1 MKIFINLPTWL
12 GDTVMASAAIYGI
25 KEKFKE
31 AEFIFFGSFVATG
44 LFKEFPNSSI
54 ILEDKKKRYKQAFHL
69 RQNHQFDLAFSFRS
83 ALSAKLILKIIKSKK
98 KFCFNKKI
106 LKDSHQ
112 VLKYLNFIEHT
123 LNFQI
128 SSKDLKLPIKT
139 KFKAPL
145 QLKSGKK
152 ILALNPGASYG
163 SAKRWDEEYFA
174 KVGFEFAKSHEI
186 IILGAGKEEAIIC
199 ARIANILAQK
209 GVRAKNLC
217 NKTSIQ
223 TLAQNIALSDI
234 FLTNDSG
241 AMHIGA
247 ALKVKMLVIFGPTK
261 FTQTSPWQSENAK
274 IIHLNLACM
283 PCMKRTCILKHHK
296 CMKDLSPKMVIEKLK
311 EFKI

>member
-12 GDTVMASAAIYGI
+12 GDCVMASAAIYGI
-25 KEKFKE
+25 KERFKE
-31 AEFIFFGSFVATG
+31 AEFIFFGSFVATA
-44 LFKEFPNSSI
+44 LFKDFPNSSFI
-54 ILEDKKKRYKQAFHL
+54 VEDKKRRYFQALSL
-69 RQNHQFDLAFSFRS
+69 RKNHHFNLAFSFRS
-83 ALSAKLILKIIKSKK
+83 ALSARLILKIIKAKK

-174 KVGFEFAKSHEI
+174 KVGLYFAKDYEI
-186 IILGAGKEEAIIC
+186 IILGAGKEEAKIC
-199 ARIANILAQK
+199 AKICEILAQNGIK
-209 GVRAKNLC
+209 AKNLC
-217 NKTSIQ
+217 NKTSIH
-223 TLAQNIALSDI
+223 TLTQNIALSDL

-241 AMHIGA
+241 AMHLGA
-247 ALKVKMLVIFGPTK
+247 ALKVKMLVLFGPTK
-261 FTQTSPWQSENAK
+261 FTQTSPWQSKNAK

-283 PCMKRTCILKHHK
+283 PCMKRVCPLKHHK
-296 CMKDLSPKMVIEKLK
+296 CMQDLTPQMVIEKLK
-311 EFKI
+311 EFKA